1 MDNLTSSSK
10 IIVITPVKNED
21 WILERFLWACSQ
33 FADHIILLNQ
43 QSTDR
48 TGSIIDHFE
57 KAIVFDNP
65 SPVYDEAFRTEFLV
79 GKVRE
84 LHGLGNLIVALDAD
98 EIPTFESLDIRYWR
112 SLKQQEAGTTI
123 VFSKPDL
130 LSQPMR
136 YLPAPANFPLAY
148 VDDGADTEKKLIHN
162 RRIPGTASG
171 VQYVC
176 NSIIVLHFAR
186 VRQSE
191 YFARQAMYCVIE
203 NVNRSKNLRL
213 RTLYY
218 SRKSFLK
225 KDREAG
231 VIVPNEWSRGYL
243 KQGIDLYCYRTE
255 PYNEFHRKV
264 LEHFQ
269 EFGTKRFWMDD
280 IWWEDWT
287 AAASYFDKLEKSNN
301 CQPSLPN
308 VFVNACRVLFVSGS
322 FMLSDI
328 RARFRKLMS

>member
-1 MDNLTSSSK
+1 MDHTKSDQK
-10 IIVITPVKNED
+10 IIVIAPVKDEE

-48 TGSIIDHFE
+48 TVEIIGDFE
-57 KAIVFDNP
+57 KAMVFNNP
-65 SPVYDEAFRTEFLV
+65 SPVYDEAYRTEFLV

-84 LHGLGNLIVALDAD
+84 LYGLGNLIIALDAD
-98 EIPTFESLDIRYWR
+98 EIPTYPSLNIRLWESLKRQP
-112 SLKQQEAGTTI
+112 LGTTI

-136 YLPAPANFPLAY
+136 YLPAPTNFPLAY

-171 VQYVC
+171 PQYVC
-176 NSIIVLHFAR
+176 SSIIVLHFAR

-218 SRKSFLK
+218 SRQSFLK

-231 VIVPNEWSRGYL
+231 VVVPDEWSRGYL
-243 KQGIDLYCYRTE
+243 EQGIDLYGYRTD

-264 LEHFQ
+264 LEHF
-269 EFGTKRFWMDD
+269 EEHGTKRFWMDD
-280 IWWEDWT
+280 IWWEDWQ
-287 AAASYFDKLEKSNN
+287 AAAAYFCKAKKMNN
-301 CQPSLPN
+301 SRLALPN
-308 VFVNACRVLFVSGS
+308 ASFNACRGIFVSCS
-322 FMLSDI
+322 FMLSAM
-328 RARFRKLMS
+328 RASLRKLMS